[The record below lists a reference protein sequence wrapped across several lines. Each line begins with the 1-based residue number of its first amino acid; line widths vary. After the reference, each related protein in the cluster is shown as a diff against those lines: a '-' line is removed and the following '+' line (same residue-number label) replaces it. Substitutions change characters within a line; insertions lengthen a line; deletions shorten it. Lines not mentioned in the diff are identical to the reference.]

1 MNNPLQILLI
11 TYRLWCVQL
20 AVLSVSILGGG
31 GTVGAIDFE
40 ELVEP
45 ILEAHCIDCHGPD
58 EQEATFRVDRLAR
71 LLRGGESGEPAVIPK
86 SPEKSFLMKVVRH
99 EEPGYEMP
107 PDGQLS
113 NEEIEILE
121 QWILEGAETPRSYG
135 PAKEEIKLS
144 HWAFLPLKPT
154 DADDLDEFVQ
164 ARLPAENLLPSRR
177 ADRANLIRRLYL
189 IMLGIPPT
197 P

>member
-1 MNNPLQILLI
+1 MNNSLQILLI
-11 TYRLWCVQL
+11 TYRLWCVRL
-20 AVLSVSILGGG
+20 AVLSVLILGGG

-58 EQEATFRVDRLAR
+58 EQEASFRVDRLAR
-71 LLRGGESGEPAVIPK
+71 LLRGGESGEPAVIPR
-86 SPEKSFLMKVVRH
+86 SPEELLDEGRASA

-121 QWILEGAETPRSYG
+121 QWILEGAETPSGVMDQPRR
-135 PAKEEIKLS
+135 EIKLS
-144 HWAFLPLKPT
+144 HWAFLPL
-154 DADDLDEFVQ
+154 
-164 ARLPAENLLPSRR
+164 N
-177 ADRANLIRRLYL
+177 N
-189 IMLGIPPT
+189 
-197 P
+197 